1 MEWRYALEG
10 GGSLTVEEAGLRAVL
25 TAERPEDGRGL
36 YKAYLRGPSG
46 RALLGTLAPEGGRL
60 RIRRTLTLDDL
71 KRQGAWPPVGGEAEL
86 AFSFGRD
93 RAPAGWRWTDP
104 AGLRFGEEALQAMA
118 VRQGR
123 VLLCSEG
130 EGFLLAC
137 PFSCAQPFPMPALFC
152 LAEPVLLE
160 GERYVRF
167 HFDRDGWPVPP
178 GRGGGAAVC

>member
-36 YKAYLRGPSG
+36 YKAYLRGPAG

-60 RIRRTLTLDDL
+60 RVRRTLTLDDL
-71 KRQGAWPPVGGEAEL
+71 KRQGAWPPVGGEVEL
-86 AFSFGRD
+86 AFAFDRD

-104 AGLRFGEEALQAMA
+104 GALSFGEEALRAMA
-118 VRQGR
+118 VRQGK
-123 VLLCSEG
+123 VLLRAEG
-130 EGFLLAC
+130 GGFLLAC
-137 PFSCAQPFPMPALFC
+137 PFSCARPFPMPALFC
-152 LAEPVLLE
+152 LARPVRLE
-160 GERYVRF
+160 GESYVCFRF
-167 HFDRDGWPVPP
+167 GRDGWPMPP

>member
-60 RIRRTLTLDDL
+60 RVRRTLTLDDL

-104 AGLRFGEEALQAMA
+104 AGQ
-118 VRQGR
+118 
-123 VLLCSEG
+123 
-130 EGFLLAC
+130 
-137 PFSCAQPFPMPALFC
+137 
-152 LAEPVLLE
+152 
-160 GERYVRF
+160 
-167 HFDRDGWPVPP
+167 D
-178 GRGGGAAVC
+178 